1 MPTNEEIKYRVKQN
15 MEEDYFKAVEAIAK
29 MYTDSEVNKMLN
41 EARADTIKQIFA
53 ELDWVT
59 IIKDAEF
66 KTGAYDEWAEAKA
79 YQALRDRI
87 EYLKKQYKVD

>member
-1 MPTNEEIKYRVKQN
+1 MPTNKGIKYRVKQN

-29 MYTDSEVNKMLN
+29 MYTDSKVNKMLN
-41 EARADTIKQIFA
+41 EKTIKQIFA

>member
-1 MPTNEEIKYRVKQN
+1 

-41 EARADTIKQIFA
+41 EKTIKQIFA

>member
-1 MPTNEEIKYRVKQN
+1 MPTNKGIKYRVKQN

-41 EARADTIKQIFA
+41 EKTIKQIFA